1 MGQELSQLGINVPEL
16 SQLGINVPGLNISNP
31 ISEDNQKQINEIL
44 DTIMHEFSN
53 YFPVSYSLELFRKVK
68 EAKVGLKSWKD
79 DLQLLEYA
87 IPAAPIIEGMCQK
100 RGDVNKGLKSR
111 YLQAMNAA
119 DNYRIDYYD
128 KKDGKLKGM
137 HYSLTTTFTLYL

>member
-1 MGQELSQLGINVPEL
+1 MGQELSQLGINVP
-16 SQLGINVPGLNISNP
+16 GLNVSNP

-44 DTIMHEFSN
+44 ETIMHEFSV
-53 YFPVSYSLELFRKVK
+53 YFPVSYSLELFREVK

-79 DLQLLEYA
+79 DLQLLESA
-87 IPAAPIIEGMCQK
+87 PPAAPIKEGLCQK

-137 HYSLTTTFTLYL
+137 HHSLTTTFTLYS